1 MIGKVNLGRFHH
13 IIPFHTRF
21 YCQLSC
27 ERGPGLPVHT
37 AASYDPTTH
46 DVITVWYVRIGDVC
60 TLIGRSTSDSEL
72 TAFGFGVFYILAA
85 RTLQLQTGIWTKATK

>member
-1 MIGKVNLGRFHH
+1 
-13 IIPFHTRF
+13 
-21 YCQLSC
+21 
-27 ERGPGLPVHT
+27 
-37 AASYDPTTH
+37 
-46 DVITVWYVRIGDVC
+46 VWYVRIGDVC